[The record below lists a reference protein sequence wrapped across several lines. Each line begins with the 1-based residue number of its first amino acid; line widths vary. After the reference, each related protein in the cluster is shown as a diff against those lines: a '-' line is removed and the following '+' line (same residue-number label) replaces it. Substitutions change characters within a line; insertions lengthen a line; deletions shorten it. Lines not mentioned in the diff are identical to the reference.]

1 MRPPFTGWDLLR
13 RHRDLRF
20 LFLSNTLW
28 SSGAMLYSFVWP
40 NYVRDLGGTER
51 EIGLLSS
58 LMFATVAVTLLPGG
72 WLADRVERRA
82 LMVVTWG
89 LAAFAPLLYAL
100 ARSWHSLIPGA
111 ILYNI
116 FLGWPAMEAYIADSV
131 PPEALARAFTLTGAG
146 FSMGA
151 ILSPLLGGWL
161 LPIIGMRG
169 LFFMAFA
176 LFLLSTAVLALLA
189 PSHPRPRP
197 AGPAFPRGQRRE
209 IAWWTALSIVAAL
222 GSAALRPFLAPYL
235 EDAVGWARPWI
246 LASSSLIAAG
256 EIILAPV
263 LGRISDRDG
272 RRGLG
277 RGLLLTASGA
287 CLLLGGPWAVVPALL
302 LLGGDRVTGSLFRSA
317 IGRWGGAR
325 RGVVFGG
332 TLVLVNAAQAV
343 GALAGARLYALR
355 PDGPLLL
362 GAGLYALA
370 GIAVGLWRGR
380 GPLPGYPPMTGP

>member
-1 MRPPFTGWDLLR
+1 
-13 RHRDLRF
+13 
-20 LFLSNTLW
+20 
-28 SSGAMLYSFVWP
+28 MLYSFVWP

-89 LAAFAPLLYAL
+89 LAAFAPLLYAF

-176 LFLLSTAVLALLA
+176 LFLLSPAVLALLA

-197 AGPAFPRGQRRE
+197 AGPAVPRGQRRE

-235 EDAVGWARPWI
+235 EDAVGWARSWI

-272 RRGLG
+272 RHG
-277 RGLLLTASGA
+277 RGQSFPLCSSSAG
-287 CLLLGGPWAVVPALL
+287 
-302 LLGGDRVTGSLFRSA
+302 TG
-317 IGRWGGAR
+317 
-325 RGVVFGG
+325 
-332 TLVLVNAAQAV
+332 
-343 GALAGARLYALR
+343 
-355 PDGPLLL
+355 
-362 GAGLYALA
+362 
-370 GIAVGLWRGR
+370 
-380 GPLPGYPPMTGP
+380 

>member
-1 MRPPFTGWDLLR
+1 
-13 RHRDLRF
+13 
-20 LFLSNTLW
+20 
-28 SSGAMLYSFVWP
+28 MLYSFVWP

-89 LAAFAPLLYAL
+89 LAAFAPLLYAF
-100 ARSWHSLIPGA
+100 ARSWRSLIPGA

-197 AGPAFPRGQRRE
+197 AVRTMRIRQSRHGFIPDPYPNFGARTMARNSSPTSRSRRGIPSR
-209 IAWWTALSIVAAL
+209 
-222 GSAALRPFLAPYL
+222 
-235 EDAVGWARPWI
+235 WARARAVSHRP
-246 LASSSLIAAG
+246 SPTQN
-256 EIILAPV
+256 PV
-263 LGRISDRDG
+263 ARLTPTTSNP
-272 RRGLG
+272 RR
-277 RGLLLTASGA
+277 R
-287 CLLLGGPWAVVPALL
+287 
-302 LLGGDRVTGSLFRSA
+302 
-317 IGRWGGAR
+317 
-325 RGVVFGG
+325 
-332 TLVLVNAAQAV
+332 VNAHANAESSP
-343 GALAGARLYALR
+343 
-355 PDGPLLL
+355 PDRRATAFLTM
-362 GAGLYALA
+362 GLS
-370 GIAVGLWRGR
+370 
-380 GPLPGYPPMTGP
+380 